1 MSEPAERLGA
11 LIAERD
17 AQFYKDQDE
26 CECNGCNAWAK
37 STPGSDERLLAIED
51 EGRFVEMIGLYRTR
65 IDALALRRER
75 DERRQRDR

>member
-1 MSEPAERLGA
+1 MSTPAERLRA

-37 STPGSDERLLAIED
+37 STPGSDERILALESS
-51 EGRFVEMIGLYRTR
+51 RFDQIVALYRTHG
-65 IDALALRRER
+65 DALALRR
-75 DERRQRDR
+75 QREETT